1 MLTLPPGNVWIGSYP
16 KSGNTW
22 VRILLSSLLGE
33 ASVPEETTSYPPQDA
48 DPATTARIL
57 RTHEAW
63 RDRPARAALYIAR
76 DPRDVAVT
84 FAAYQHRTLDEVID
98 QMNFAGHYIGPSAG
112 QPGPR
117 IEPWSSHVN
126 SWLDHGQLP
135 VHLIRYEDLLR
146 DTAGELVRAMAFMGA
161 EDLDEQNVAR
171 AVRYADFAELRRQ
184 EQARGFH
191 QRSRVQ
197 EIGAREGSP
206 MTRGRSGDWRQYLSV
221 RQVRRLEN
229 AHAATMLRLGYELVT
244 NRESAA

>member
-1 MLTLPPGNVWIGSYP
+1 
-16 KSGNTW
+16 
-22 VRILLSSLLGE
+22 LGE
-33 ASVPEETTSYPPQDA
+33 ASVPDETATYTPQPAFQAIA
-48 DPATTARIL
+48 DPAAAARIF
-57 RTHEAW
+57 RTHESW
-63 RDRPARAALYIAR
+63 TNRPARAALYVAR

-98 QMNFAGHYIGPSAG
+98 QMNFDGHYIGPSSG

-117 IEPWSSHVN
+117 IEAWSSHVN
-126 SWLDHGQLP
+126 SWLDHGHMP

-146 DTAGELVRAMAFMGA
+146 DTAGELVRAMAFLGA
-161 EDLDEQNVAR
+161 EGLEEQNVAR

-191 QRSRVQ
+191 QRTRVQ
-197 EIGAREGSP
+197 EIGTRDVSSLA
-206 MTRGRSGDWRQYLSV
+206 RGRAGDWRQYLSV